1 MKLKIPPPL
10 VALLL
15 AVLMWTISIISPF
28 ASIESEVLLPLSII
42 ILVVGLAID
51 ISAVISFRRADTTI
65 NPLKPEAASRLVKV
79 GIYKQ
84 SRNPMYLG
92 LFLLLCSWAV
102 WLGNYFSP
110 VVLLVFVWYM
120 TKFQIIPEEE
130 SLKALFPEEFESYQ
144 SKVRRWI

>member
-15 AVLMWTISIISPF
+15 AVLMWAISTISHF
-28 ASIESEVLLPLSII
+28 ASIESEVIAPLSII
-42 ILVVGLAID
+42 FLVVGLAID

-65 NPLKPEAASRLVKV
+65 NPLNPEAASRLVKV

-102 WLGNYFSP
+102 WLGNYFPP
-110 VVLLVFVWYM
+110 VVLFVFVWYM
-120 TKFQIIPEEE
+120 TKFQIIPEEKT
-130 SLKALFPEEFESYQ
+130 LKALFPEEFESYQ
-144 SKVRRWI
+144 SQVRRWI